1 MASPM
6 HESSRS
12 APDLESAGEVEMSSP
27 STRASEI
34 SFSRVFSK
42 SKRAK
47 GSADDEGNEPCC
59 TRFLQVAH
67 IILLVPVAGVVL
79 LGPFAVAVWGLVLSV
94 ETQQRDDDV
103 DASVAGSLWILGVL
117 GASMFALLFVAGLCY
132 YICVDDEDACKPGC
146 CEDEDEDRPHFL
158 CDLRSLFLMF
168 SIIGLAVACLC
179 YAIIGFEASLDTD
192 DEFGSS
198 FDVRLVTL
206 ACLVGFG
213 AWSCVSCVGF
223 WYGLLGLQLL
233 FGSND

>member
-42 SKRAK
+42 SKRAE

-132 YICVDDEDACKPGC
+132 YICVDDEDKCKPVC

-206 ACLVGFG
+206 ACLIGFG
-213 AWSCVSCVGF
+213 AWSCFLCVGCI
-223 WYGLLGLQLL
+223 GAVVGV
-233 FGSND
+233 GVSGTGD

>member
-79 LGPFAVAVWGLVLSV
+79 LGPFAFAVWGLVLSV

-117 GASMFALLFVAGLCY
+117 GASMFAQFFVAGLCY
-132 YICVDDEDACKPGC
+132 CVCVNDENELVD
-146 CEDEDEDRPHFL
+146 CEDECCRGEGWGFPQFV
-158 CDLRSLFLMF
+158 CVTFPIISF
-168 SIIGLAVACLC
+168 IGLAVACLC

-206 ACLVGFG
+206 ACLIGFG
-213 AWSCVSCVGF
+213 AWSCFLCVGCI
-223 WYGLLGLQLL
+223 GAVVGV
-233 FGSND
+233 GVSGTGD

>member
-42 SKRAK
+42 SKRAE

-132 YICVDDEDACKPGC
+132 YICVDDEDACKPVC
-146 CEDEDEDRPHFL
+146 CEDEDRPDFL

-179 YAIIGFEASLDTD
+179 YAIIGFEASLDAD

>member
-1 MASPM
+1 M

-42 SKRAK
+42 SKRAE
-47 GSADDEGNEPCC
+47 GPADDGGYERRTLDYE
-59 TRFLQVAH
+59 RALSMREVLQLF
-67 IILLVPVAGVVL
+67 LLVSVAGVVL

-103 DASVAGSLWILGVL
+103 DASVAGSLWMLGVL
-117 GASMFALLFVAGLCY
+117 GASLFALLFVAGLGY
-132 YICVDDEDACKPGC
+132 YVCVNDENEPVCCKDC
-146 CEDEDEDRPHFL
+146 CEYE
-158 CDLRSLFLMF
+158 CDKFTLSSRWVLFLMF
-168 SIIGLAVACLC
+168 STIGLAVACVC
-179 YAIIGFEASLDTD
+179 YAIIGFEASLDAD

-206 ACLVGFG
+206 ACLVGFC
-213 AWSCVSCVGF
+213 SQNS
-223 WYGLLGLQLL
+223 
-233 FGSND
+233 

>member
-42 SKRAK
+42 SKRAE

-79 LGPFAVAVWGLVLSV
+79 LGPFAVAVWGLVLSI
-94 ETQQRDDDV
+94 ETQQRADDA

-117 GASMFALLFVAGLCY
+117 GASLFA
-132 YICVDDEDACKPGC
+132 
-146 CEDEDEDRPHFL
+146 
-158 CDLRSLFLMF
+158 
-168 SIIGLAVACLC
+168 
-179 YAIIGFEASLDTD
+179 
-192 DEFGSS
+192 
-198 FDVRLVTL
+198 
-206 ACLVGFG
+206 
-213 AWSCVSCVGF
+213 
-223 WYGLLGLQLL
+223 
-233 FGSND
+233 

>member
-1 MASPM
+1 M

-42 SKRAK
+42 SKRAE

-67 IILLVPVAGVVL
+67 TILLVPVAGVVL

-132 YICVDDEDACKPGC
+132 CVCPSAAFCDNDENESVYCEDSPMVPICV
-146 CEDEDEDRPHFL
+146 HFL
-158 CDLRSLFLMF
+158 MFSF
-168 SIIGLAVACLC
+168 SIIGLAVACLY
-179 YAIIGFEASLDTD
+179 YAIIGYEASLETD

-206 ACLVGFG
+206 ACLIGFG
-213 AWSCVSCVGF
+213 AWSCFLCVGCI
-223 WYGLLGLQLL
+223 GAVVGV
-233 FGSND
+233 GVSGTGD